1 MAGDLDTPLK
11 PRSRRNRPD
20 FRIGMQRFPWGRLM
34 LAASGVIVLGVAAR
48 ILLVEDPQG
57 GRPQASAPVSVETG
71 TNPMQQALS
80 GPVTITADPE
90 TPVDPLVRDTA
101 DIVVTELGQ
110 APGAQIDE
118 RGIYSDLVEETA
130 LGPLPRVSAGRR
142 PFDAYRRPASATGEG
157 GRPRVALLVTGLG
170 LNERGTLDAI
180 SALPDEVSLGF
191 APYGRTLSTTVAAA
205 RAEGHELFLEVPM
218 EPFDYPNNDP
228 GPDTLLTGQTPRQ
241 SIDKLYTVM
250 ASFGGYAGIVNNMG
264 ARFTASAADLGPVM
278 EEVGTRGLGYIDDGA
293 SNRTVAPQLAST
305 NGVPFVRA
313 SRTVDSDPSR
323 AAIVAA
329 LSALEADAQAGG
341 AALGVFSAL
350 PVSVAA
356 VSEWAAGLS
365 ARGFELVP
373 ASALMK

>member
-11 PRSRRNRPD
+11 PRSRRNRAGL
-20 FRIGMQRFPWGRLM
+20 RLGMQRLPWGRLM
-34 LAASGVIVLGVAAR
+34 LGVSVLIVAGVAAR
-48 ILLVEDPQG
+48 IVLVDDPQG

-71 TNPMQQALS
+71 TNPVQQALS

-90 TPVDPLVRDTA
+90 TPVDLLVRENA
-101 DIVVTELGQ
+101 DIVVTDPAGSPQLV
-110 APGAQIDE
+110 DE
-118 RGIYSDLVEETA
+118 RGLYGDLVEETA
-130 LGPLPRVSAGRR
+130 LGPLPRAAAGRR
-142 PFDAYRRPASATGEG
+142 PFDAYRRPAPATGEG

-191 APYGRTLSTTVAAA
+191 APYGRTLPTTVAAA

-264 ARFTASAADLGPVM
+264 ARFTASAADLGPIM
-278 EEVGTRGLGYIDDGA
+278 EEVATRGLGYIDDGA
-293 SNRTVAPQLAST
+293 SNRTVAPQLAGT

-323 AAIVAA
+323 AAIAAA

-350 PVSVAA
+350 PVSIAA